1 MSYILFIKTERF
13 ADTMLFH
20 GIQFETQEEAIA
32 RREKLFEEKI
42 FMDSPVIYT
51 NIKEGRI

>member
-13 ADTMLFH
+13 VDTMHFH
-20 GIQFETQEEAIA
+20 GIEFKTKAEAIS
-32 RREKLFEEKI
+32 RREKLYEEKT

-51 NIKEGRI
+51 SIKEGRI

>member
-13 ADTMLFH
+13 EDTMLFH
-20 GIQFETQEEAIA
+20 GIEFATKEEAIA
-32 RREKLFEEKI
+32 RREKLFKEKT

-51 NIKEGRI
+51 SIKEGRI